1 MSHSRAVVFIDP
13 AIAGWEDIAAS
24 AGHARVVVL
33 DDGQDGLLQ
42 VAAALAAERDLAAI
56 HIVSH
61 GSAGRIVL
69 GSTVVTAG
77 VLAHYAGALATIGR
91 SLAAAGDILL
101 YGCEVG
107 QGAAGA
113 AFLEQ
118 LSDYTGSDVA
128 ASTGLTGAAALGGD
142 WHLEAHVGTIT
153 ARPLAAPAFAGTL
166 ALVGGTVNNDRLVG
180 TAGTDSMS
188 GGAGDDVLVGSAGN
202 DTMDGG
208 ADGAYGDTVDY
219 SAGTAGVSV
228 DLAAGTARD
237 NWGNTDTLIGIE
249 HVTGSA
255 FADTLIGSAGQN
267 WFRPGKGNDT
277 VNGGGGDDVVMYEGI
292 TTSVTINLRTG
303 VATGA
308 DVGSDTLTGIR
319 NIHTGAGADIIQL
332 SDQGGYVFARGGN
345 DRITG
350 GNGSDTFIGG
360 SGNDTLD
367 GGAGRDTANYMDDT
381 YDGTV
386 NVAVTGLGV
395 KVNLATGIAT
405 DNWGHTDTL
414 LNIEDV
420 SGSRFGDTI
429 TGNAADNNLRGEDG
443 NDTLSGDA
451 GNDWLDAG
459 NGADSV
465 VGGAGFDQLTGGAGN
480 DTLDGGAD
488 RDRVNYNNEY
498 PGTGL
503 TGKGVTVN
511 LATGTAIDNWGNTD
525 KLVSIEDVSGSRY
538 ADTLVGNAAD
548 NSLNGDDGNDTLS
561 GDAGSDWLDGGNGA
575 DSLLGGQG
583 MDQLSGGAGND
594 TIDGGAD
601 RDRVTYFNDYGTIAP
616 TGKGVVVNL
625 ATGTATDNWGN
636 TDKLV
641 SIEDASGSRY
651 ADTLIGNAAD
661 NSLSGDDG
669 NDTISGDAGS
679 DWLEGGNGADSIL
692 GGLGMDQLSGG
703 AGNDT
708 IDGGA
713 DRDRA
718 TYFND
723 YGTIAPTGKGVI
735 VNLATGTATDNWG
748 NTDKLVSIEDASG
761 SRYADTLVGNA
772 ADNSLSGDDGNDT
785 ISGDAGNDW
794 LDGGSGADSI
804 LGGAGFDQLTGG
816 AGNDTL
822 DGGADRDRVNY
833 NYEYPVT
840 GLTGKGVTVNLATG
854 TAIDNWGNTDKLVGI
869 EEVTG
874 SRFAD
879 VITGDAQDNYL
890 WGEEGNDSIAGA
902 GGSDM
907 LTGTSGNDTLDG
919 GDGRDRAN
927 YSDDYRGPAPT
938 GKGVTVNLVT
948 GVATDNWGNTDKLV
962 SIEDVTGSRYAD
974 TLTGNAAD
982 NSLNADDGNDTLSG
996 DAGNDWLDAGA
1007 GSDSLLGGAGMD
1019 QLSGGAG
1026 NDTIDGGAD
1035 RDRVTYFNDYGP
1047 IAPTGKGVI
1056 VDLTLGT
1063 ATDNWGNTDK
1073 LVGIEDVS
1081 GSRYGDVLTGDAN
1094 DNNFY
1099 GDDGNDT
1106 LAGGAGNDWLDAG
1119 AGNDS
1124 LLGGIGTDQ
1133 LSGGAGNDTIDGGDG
1148 RDNVIYDN
1156 DYGSIAPTGKGVV
1169 VNLATGVA
1177 TDNWGNIDKLVGIEA
1192 VVGSRYGDFITG
1204 SAGDNDLFGQDGND
1218 TLAGGDGNDW
1228 LDGGN
1233 GSDVLQGGSGV
1244 DAFSGGTGNDTIDGG
1259 DGRDLV
1265 SYTNDYGALPITG
1278 VGVKVNL
1285 ATGVATDNWGNTDTL
1300 VSIEDVSGS
1309 RFADKLTGNG
1319 ADNALMGGAGDDVLA
1334 GGGGADR
1341 LNGDAGDDTLDGGS
1355 GVDTLSGGDGND
1367 TYYVDN
1373 AGDIVIETNAS
1384 AAGGIDEVVASASHV
1399 LGLNV
1404 ENLTL
1409 LGGAINGTG
1418 NALGN
1423 LIIAGSGV
1431 NAIDGGAGIDTLS
1444 FETATTSGT
1453 TGVTLALG
1461 AAGVKTTAAGISGAD
1476 TVVNIENL
1484 IGSDYN
1490 DTLSGNAGVNVIHGG
1505 EGSDVLNGMGGNDVL
1520 FGGAGSDAFVFTTA
1534 LSATANVVRIE
1545 DFSKGE
1551 DKLRLE
1557 NAIFTKLAATGTLGV
1572 NNFKVIGSAALDAD
1586 DYIQYDKATGALYY
1600 DADGSGVGAAVK
1612 FAIVGVNLALTSTD
1626 FMVI

>member
-33 DDGQDGLLQ
+33 DDEQDGLLQ
-42 VAAALAAERDLAAI
+42 IAAALAAERDLAAI

-77 VLAHYAGALATIGR
+77 VLAHHAGALATIGR

-166 ALVGGTVNNDRLVG
+166 ALVGGTVNNDRLAG
-180 TAGTDSMS
+180 TAGADSMT

-208 ADGAYGDTVDY
+208 ANGAYGDTVDY
-219 SAGTAGVSV
+219 SAGPAGVSV
-228 DLAAGTARD
+228 NLAAGTARD
-237 NWGNTDTLIGIE
+237 NWGNTDTLTGIE
-249 HVTGSA
+249 HITGSA
-255 FADTLIGSAGQN
+255 FADTLVGSAGQN

-308 DVGSDTLTGIR
+308 DVGTDTLTGIR

-350 GNGSDTFIGG
+350 GNASDTFFGG
-360 SGNDTLD
+360 SGNDTID

-420 SGSRFGDTI
+420 SGSRFGDAI
-429 TGNAADNNLRGEDG
+429 TGNAVDNNLRGEDG
-443 NDTLSGDA
+443 NDT
-451 GNDWLDAG
+451 
-459 NGADSV
+459 
-465 VGGAGFDQLTGGAGN
+465 
-480 DTLDGGAD
+480 
-488 RDRVNYNNEY
+488 
-498 PGTGL
+498 
-503 TGKGVTVN
+503 
-511 LATGTAIDNWGNTD
+511 I
-525 KLVSIEDVSGSRY
+525 
-538 ADTLVGNAAD
+538 
-548 NSLNGDDGNDTLS
+548 S

-575 DSLLGGQG
+575 DSLLGGLG
-583 MDQLSGGAGND
+583 FDQLTGGAGND
-594 TIDGGAD
+594 TLDGGAD

-616 TGKGVVVNL
+616 TGKGVIVNL
-625 ATGTATDNWGN
+625 ATGSATDNWGN

-641 SIEDASGSRY
+641 SIEDVSGSRY
-651 ADTLIGNAAD
+651 ADTLTGNAAD
-661 NSLSGDDG
+661 NSLNGDDG

-679 DWLEGGNGADSIL
+679 DWLDGGNGADSLL

-713 DRDRA
+713 DRDRVN
-718 TYFND
+718 YFND
-723 YGTIAPTGKGVI
+723 YGTIAPTGKGVV
-735 VNLATGTATDNWG
+735 VNLALGTATDNWG
-748 NTDKLVSIEDASG
+748 NTDKLVGIEDVSG
-761 SRYADTLVGNA
+761 SRYGDVLTGNA
-772 ADNSLSGDDGNDT
+772 ADNSLNGDDGNDT

-794 LDGGSGADSI
+794 LDGGNGADSMT
-804 LGGAGFDQLTGG
+804 GGAGFDQLTGG

-822 DGGADRDRVNY
+822 DGGADHDRVNY

-854 TAIDNWGNTDKLVGI
+854 VAIDNWGNTDKLVGI

-890 WGEEGNDSIAGA
+890 WGEEGNDSLAGA

-907 LTGTSGNDTLDG
+907 LTGNSGNDTLDG

-938 GKGVTVNLVT
+938 GKGVAVNLVT

-962 SIEDVTGSRYAD
+962 GIEDVSGSRYAD

-982 NSLNADDGNDTLSG
+982 NSLNGDDGNDTIFG
-996 DAGNDWLDAGA
+996 DAGSDWLDGGNGA
-1007 GSDSLLGGAGMD
+1007 DSLLGGLGMD

-1035 RDRVTYFNDYGP
+1035 RDRVTYFNDYGT

-1056 VDLTLGT
+1056 VNLATGS

-1094 DNNFY
+1094 DNSFY

-1106 LAGGAGNDWLDAG
+1106 ISGGAGNDWLDAG

-1148 RDNVIYDN
+1148 RDNVTYDN

-1177 TDNWGNIDKLVGIEA
+1177 TDNWGNTDKLVGIEA
-1192 VVGSRYGDFITG
+1192 VAGSRYGDFITG
-1204 SAGDNDLFGQDGND
+1204 NAGDNDLFGQDGND

-1244 DAFSGGTGNDTIDGG
+1244 DAFAGGTGNDTIDGG

-1265 SYTNDYGALPITG
+1265 SYTNDYGALPISG

-1355 GVDTLSGGDGND
+1355 GSDTLSGGDGSD

-1409 LGGAINGTG
+1409 LGGTINGTG

-1453 TGVTLALG
+1453 TGVALALG

-1505 EGSDVLNGMGGNDVL
+1505 EGNDVLNGMGGNDVL

-1557 NAIFTKLAATGTLGV
+1557 NAIFTKLAATGTLGA
-1572 NNFKVIGSAALDAD
+1572 NNFRVIGSAALDAD

-1600 DADGSGVGAAVK
+1600 DADGSGAGAAVK
-1612 FAIVGVNLALTSTD
+1612 FAIVGVNLALASTD

>member
-33 DDGQDGLLQ
+33 DDEQDGLLQ
-42 VAAALAAERDLAAI
+42 IAAALAAERDLAAI

-77 VLAHYAGALATIGR
+77 VLAHHAGALATIGR

-166 ALVGGTVNNDRLVG
+166 ALVGGTVNNDRLAG
-180 TAGTDSMS
+180 TAGADSMT

-208 ADGAYGDTVDY
+208 ANGAYGDTVDY
-219 SAGTAGVSV
+219 SAGPAGVSV
-228 DLAAGTARD
+228 NLAAGTARD
-237 NWGNTDTLIGIE
+237 NWGNTDTLVGIE
-249 HVTGSA
+249 HITGSA
-255 FADTLIGSAGQN
+255 FADTLVGSAGQN

-308 DVGSDTLTGIR
+308 DVGTDTLTGIR
-319 NIHTGAGADIIQL
+319 NIHTGAGADLIQL

-350 GNGSDTFIGG
+350 GNASDTFFGG
-360 SGNDTLD
+360 SGNDTID

-381 YDGTV
+381 YDGNV

-405 DNWGHTDTL
+405 DNWGHMDTL

-429 TGNAADNNLRGEDG
+429 TGNAVDNNLHGEDG
-443 NDTLSGDA
+443 NDTISGDA
-451 GNDWLDAG
+451 GNDWLDGG
-459 NGADSV
+459 NGADSMV
-465 VGGAGFDQLTGGAGN
+465 GGLGMDQLSGGAGNDTLDGGADRDRVNYNNEYPGTGLTGKGVAVNLVTGVATDNWGNTDKLVGIEDVSGSRYADTLTGNAADNSLNGDNGNDTISGDAGSDWLDGGNGADSMTGGAGFDQLTGGAGN

-503 TGKGVTVN
+503 TGKGVAVN
-511 LATGTAIDNWGNTD
+511 LVTGVATDNWGNTD
-525 KLVSIEDVSGSRY
+525 KLVGIEDVSGSRY
-538 ADTLVGNAAD
+538 ADTLTGNAAD
-548 NSLNGDDGNDTLS
+548 NSLNGDNGNDTIS

-575 DSLLGGQG
+575 DS
-583 MDQLSGGAGND
+583 M
-594 TIDGGAD
+594 T
-601 RDRVTYFNDYGTIAP
+601 
-616 TGKGVVVNL
+616 
-625 ATGTATDNWGN
+625 
-636 TDKLV
+636 
-641 SIEDASGSRY
+641 
-651 ADTLIGNAAD
+651 
-661 NSLSGDDG
+661 
-669 NDTISGDAGS
+669 
-679 DWLEGGNGADSIL
+679 
-692 GGLGMDQLSGG
+692 
-703 AGNDT
+703 
-708 IDGGA
+708 
-713 DRDRA
+713 
-718 TYFND
+718 
-723 YGTIAPTGKGVI
+723 
-735 VNLATGTATDNWG
+735 
-748 NTDKLVSIEDASG
+748 
-761 SRYADTLVGNA
+761 
-772 ADNSLSGDDGNDT
+772 
-785 ISGDAGNDW
+785 
-794 LDGGSGADSI
+794 
-804 LGGAGFDQLTGG
+804 GGAGFDQLTGG

-822 DGGADRDRVNY
+822 DGGADHDRVNY

-854 TAIDNWGNTDKLVGI
+854 VAIDNWGNTDKLVGI

-938 GKGVTVNLVT
+938 GKGVAVNLVT

-962 SIEDVTGSRYAD
+962 GIEDVSGSRYAD

-982 NSLNADDGNDTLSG
+982 NSLNGDNGNDTISG
-996 DAGNDWLDAGA
+996 DAGSDWLDGGNGA
-1007 GSDSLLGGAGMD
+1007 DSMTGGAGFD
-1019 QLSGGAG
+1019 QLTGGAG
-1026 NDTIDGGAD
+1026 NDTLDGGAD
-1035 RDRVTYFNDYGP
+1035 RDRVNYNNEYPGTGL
-1047 IAPTGKGVI
+1047 TGKGVA
-1056 VDLTLGT
+1056 VNLVTGV

-1094 DNNFY
+1094 DNSFY

-1106 LAGGAGNDWLDAG
+1106 LTGGAGNDWLDAG

-1124 LLGGIGTDQ
+1124 LLGGIGSDQ

-1148 RDNVIYDN
+1148 RDHVTYDN

-1177 TDNWGNIDKLVGIEA
+1177 ADNWGNTDKLVGIEA
-1192 VVGSRYGDFITG
+1192 VAGSRYGDFITG

-1244 DAFSGGTGNDTIDGG
+1244 DAFAGGTGNDTIDGG

-1265 SYTNDYGALPITG
+1265 SYTNDYGALPISG
-1278 VGVKVNL
+1278 AGVKVNL

-1355 GVDTLSGGDGND
+1355 GSDTLGGGDGSD

-1409 LGGAINGTG
+1409 LGGTINGTG
-1418 NALGN
+1418 NALAN

-1453 TGVTLALG
+1453 TGVALALG

-1505 EGSDVLNGMGGNDVL
+1505 EGNDVLNGMGGNDVL

-1557 NAIFTKLAATGTLGV
+1557 NAIFTKLAATGTLGA
-1572 NNFKVIGSAALDAD
+1572 NNFRVIGSAALDAD
-1586 DYIQYDKATGALYY
+1586 DYIQYDKASGALYY
-1600 DADGSGVGAAVK
+1600 DADGSGAGAAVK
-1612 FAIVGVNLALTSTD
+1612 FAIVGVNLALASTD

>member
-142 WHLEAHVGTIT
+142 WHLEAHVGTIM

-180 TAGTDSMS
+180 TAGADSMS

-381 YDGTV
+381 HDGTV
-386 NVAVTGLGV
+386 NVVVTGLGV

-511 LATGTAIDNWGNTD
+511 LATGTATDNWGNTD

-575 DSLLGGQG
+575 DSLLGGLG

-651 ADTLIGNAAD
+651 ADTLI
-661 NSLSGDDG
+661 
-669 NDTISGDAGS
+669 
-679 DWLEGGNGADSIL
+679 
-692 GGLGMDQLSGG
+692 
-703 AGNDT
+703 
-708 IDGGA
+708 
-713 DRDRA
+713 
-718 TYFND
+718 
-723 YGTIAPTGKGVI
+723 
-735 VNLATGTATDNWG
+735 
-748 NTDKLVSIEDASG
+748 
-761 SRYADTLVGNA
+761 GNA

-982 NSLNADDGNDTLSG
+982 NSLNGDDGNDTLSG

-1119 AGNDS
+1119 GGNDS

-1355 GVDTLSGGDGND
+1355 GIDTLSGGDGSD

-1399 LGLNV
+1399 LGLNI

-1520 FGGAGSDAFVFTTA
+1520 FGGAGSDVFVFTTA

-1557 NAIFTKLAATGTLGV
+1557 NAIFTKLAATGTLGAG
-1572 NNFKVIGSAALDAD
+1572 NFKVIGSAALDAD

>member
-142 WHLEAHVGTIT
+142 WQLEAHVGTIM

-180 TAGTDSMS
+180 TAGADSMS

-219 SAGTAGVSV
+219 SAGPAGVSV
-228 DLAAGTARD
+228 NLAAGTARD

-386 NVAVTGLGV
+386 NVVVTGLGV

-511 LATGTAIDNWGNTD
+511 LATGTATDNWGNTD

-548 NSLNGDDGNDTLS
+548 NSLNGDDGNDTIS
-561 GDAGSDWLDGGNGA
+561 GDAGNDWLDGGNGA
-575 DSLLGGQG
+575 DSLLGGLG

-616 TGKGVVVNL
+616 TGKGVV
-625 ATGTATDNWGN
+625 
-636 TDKLV
+636 
-641 SIEDASGSRY
+641 
-651 ADTLIGNAAD
+651 
-661 NSLSGDDG
+661 
-669 NDTISGDAGS
+669 
-679 DWLEGGNGADSIL
+679 
-692 GGLGMDQLSGG
+692 
-703 AGNDT
+703 
-708 IDGGA
+708 
-713 DRDRA
+713 
-718 TYFND
+718 
-723 YGTIAPTGKGVI
+723 

-982 NSLNADDGNDTLSG
+982 NSLNGDDGNDTLSG

-1355 GVDTLSGGDGND
+1355 GIDTLSGGDGSD

-1490 DTLSGNAGVNVIHGG
+1490 DTLSGNAGVNVIRGG

-1520 FGGAGSDAFVFTTA
+1520 FGGAGSDVFVFTTA

-1557 NAIFTKLAATGTLGV
+1557 NAIFTKLAATGTLGAG
-1572 NNFKVIGSAALDAD
+1572 NFKVIGSAALDAD

>member
-1 MSHSRAVVFIDP
+1 MDP
-13 AIAGWEDIAAS
+13 AIAGWQDIAAA
-24 AGHARVVVL
+24 AGQARVVVL
-33 DDGQDGLLQ
+33 DDGQDGLVQ
-42 VAAALAAERDLAAI
+42 IAAALAAERDLAAI

-77 VLAHYAGALATIGR
+77 VLAHYGSTLATIGR
-91 SLAAAGDILL
+91 SLSAAGDILL

-107 QGAAGA
+107 QGDAGA

-118 LSDYTGSDVA
+118 LSDYTGCDVA

-142 WHLEAHVGTIT
+142 WDLDAHVGTIA

-166 ALVGGTVNNDRLVG
+166 ALVGGTAGDDRLNG
-180 TAGTDSMS
+180 TAGADSMS
-188 GGAGDDVLVGSAGN
+188 GGAGDDVLLGSAGN

-208 ADGAYGDTVDY
+208 ANGAYGDTVDY
-219 SAGTAGVSV
+219 SAGPAGVTV
-228 DLAAGTARD
+228 NLATGTATD
-237 NWGNTDTLIGIE
+237 NWGNTDTLVGIE
-249 HVTGSA
+249 HVNGSA
-255 FADTLIGSAGQN
+255 FADMLTGSAGAN

-277 VNGGGGDDVVMYEGI
+277 VIGGGGDDVVMYEGI
-292 TTSVTINLRTG
+292 STSVTINLRTG
-303 VATGA
+303 TATGA
-308 DVGSDTLTGIR
+308 DVGIDTLTGIR

-345 DRITG
+345 DRIIG
-350 GNGSDTFIGG
+350 GNANDTFFGG
-360 SGNDTLD
+360 SGNDTMD
-367 GGAGRDTANYMDDT
+367 GGAGRDSANYMDDT
-381 YDGTV
+381 YDGTA

-429 TGNAADNNLRGEDG
+429 TGNAVDNNLRGEDG
-443 NDTLSGDA
+443 NDTISGDA
-451 GNDWLDAG
+451 GNDWLDGG
-459 NGADSV
+459 NGADSIL
-465 VGGAGFDQLTGGAGN
+465 GGAGFDQLTGGAGS

-498 PGTGL
+498 PSTGL

-511 LATGTAIDNWGNTD
+511 LATG
-525 KLVSIEDVSGSRY
+525 S
-538 ADTLVGNAAD
+538 
-548 NSLNGDDGNDTLS
+548 
-561 GDAGSDWLDGGNGA
+561 
-575 DSLLGGQG
+575 
-583 MDQLSGGAGND
+583 
-594 TIDGGAD
+594 
-601 RDRVTYFNDYGTIAP
+601 
-616 TGKGVVVNL
+616 
-625 ATGTATDNWGN
+625 
-636 TDKLV
+636 
-641 SIEDASGSRY
+641 
-651 ADTLIGNAAD
+651 
-661 NSLSGDDG
+661 
-669 NDTISGDAGS
+669 
-679 DWLEGGNGADSIL
+679 
-692 GGLGMDQLSGG
+692 
-703 AGNDT
+703 
-708 IDGGA
+708 
-713 DRDRA
+713 
-718 TYFND
+718 
-723 YGTIAPTGKGVI
+723 
-735 VNLATGTATDNWG
+735 
-748 NTDKLVSIEDASG
+748 
-761 SRYADTLVGNA
+761 
-772 ADNSLSGDDGNDT
+772 
-785 ISGDAGNDW
+785 
-794 LDGGSGADSI
+794 
-804 LGGAGFDQLTGG
+804 
-816 AGNDTL
+816 
-822 DGGADRDRVNY
+822 
-833 NYEYPVT
+833 
-840 GLTGKGVTVNLATG
+840 
-854 TAIDNWGNTDKLVGI
+854 AIDNWGNTDKLVGI

-890 WGEEGNDSIAGA
+890 WGEEGNDSLAGA

-907 LTGTSGNDTLDG
+907 LTGNSGNDTLDG

-948 GVATDNWGNTDKLV
+948 GVATDNWGNLDKLV
-962 SIEDVTGSRYAD
+962 SIEDVSGSRYAD

-982 NSLNADDGNDTLSG
+982 NSLSGDDGNDTISG
-996 DAGNDWLDAGA
+996 DGGNDWLDGGA
-1007 GSDSLLGGAGMD
+1007 GNDSLLGGLGADM
-1019 QLSGGAG
+1019 LSGGAG

-1035 RDRVTYFNDYGP
+1035 RDRVTYFNDYGTIAP
-1047 IAPTGKGVI
+1047 TGLGVKVNLATGIATDNWGHTDTLLNIEDVSGSRYGDTITGNAVDNNLSGDDGNDTISGDAGNDWLDGGNGADSILGGAGFDQLTGGAGSDTLDGGADRDRVNYNNEYPSTGLTGKGVTVNLATGSAIDNWGYTDKLVGIEEVTGSRFADVITGDAQDNYLWGEEGNDSLAGAGGSDMLTGNSGNDTLDGGDGRDRANYSDDYRGPAPTGKGVTVNLVTGVATDNWGNLDKLVSIEDVSGSRYADTLTGNAADNSLSGDDGNDTISGDAGNDWLDGGNGADSLLGGLGMDQLSGGAGADTIDGGDGRDRVTYFNDYGAIAPTGKGVI
-1056 VDLTLGT
+1056 VDLASGM
-1063 ATDNWGNTDK
+1063 ATDNWGNVDR

-1081 GSRYGDVLTGDAN
+1081 GSRYGDLLTGDAG
-1094 DNNFY
+1094 DNSFY

-1106 LAGGAGNDWLDAG
+1106 ITGGAGNDWLDG
-1119 AGNDS
+1119 STGNDS
-1124 LLGGIGTDQ
+1124 LVGGIGTDQ

-1169 VNLATGVA
+1169 VNLATGTA
-1177 TDNWGNIDKLVGIEA
+1177 IDNWGNTDKLAGIEA

-1204 SAGDNDLFGQDGND
+1204 NAGDNDLFGQDGND
-1218 TLAGGDGNDW
+1218 TLAGDAGNDW

-1233 GSDVLQGGSGV
+1233 GSDVLQGGSGI
-1244 DAFSGGTGNDTIDGG
+1244 DAFSGGSGNDTIDGG

-1265 SYTNDYGALPITG
+1265 SYTNDYGTQPITG
-1278 VGVKVNL
+1278 AGVKVNL
-1285 ATGVATDNWGNTDTL
+1285 ATGVATDNWGNTDML

-1319 ADNALMGGAGDDVLA
+1319 ADNALMGGDGDDVLA

-1341 LNGDAGDDTLDGGS
+1341 LNGDAGADTLDGGS
-1355 GVDTLSGGDGND
+1355 GIDTLSGGDGSD

-1409 LGGAINGTG
+1409 LGGNINGTG
-1418 NALGN
+1418 NALDN

-1444 FETATTSGT
+1444 FETAVAASGT
-1453 TGVTLALG
+1453 AGVTLALG
-1461 AAGVKTTAAGISGAD
+1461 AAGVKTVAAGISGAD
-1476 TVVNIENL
+1476 TVVNVENL

-1505 EGSDVLNGMGGNDVL
+1505 EGNDVLNGMGGNDVL
-1520 FGGAGSDAFVFTTA
+1520 VGGAGSDAFVFTTA
-1534 LSATANVVRIE
+1534 PGGSVVRIE

-1551 DKLRLE
+1551 DKIRLE
-1557 NAIFTKLAATGTLGV
+1557 NAIFTRLLATGTLGA

-1586 DYIQYDKATGALYY
+1586 DYIQYDRTTGALYY
-1600 DADGSGVGAAVK
+1600 DADGSGSGAAVK
-1612 FAIVGVNLALTSTD
+1612 FAIVGVNLALTNTD
-1626 FMVI
+1626 FTVI

>member
-33 DDGQDGLLQ
+33 DDEQDGLLQ
-42 VAAALAAERDLAAI
+42 IAAALAAERDLAAI

-77 VLAHYAGALATIGR
+77 VLAHHAGALATIGR

-166 ALVGGTVNNDRLVG
+166 ALVGGTVNNDRLAG
-180 TAGTDSMS
+180 TAGADSMT

-208 ADGAYGDTVDY
+208 ANGAYGDTVDY
-219 SAGTAGVSV
+219 SAGPAGVSV
-228 DLAAGTARD
+228 NLAAGTARD
-237 NWGNTDTLIGIE
+237 NWGNTDTLTGIE
-249 HVTGSA
+249 HITGSA
-255 FADTLIGSAGQN
+255 FADTLVGSAGQN

-308 DVGSDTLTGIR
+308 DVGTDTLTGIR
-319 NIHTGAGADIIQL
+319 NIHTGAGADLIQL

-345 DRITG
+345 DKITG
-350 GNGSDTFIGG
+350 GNASDTFFGG
-360 SGNDTLD
+360 SGNDTID

-381 YDGTV
+381 FDGTV

-420 SGSRFGDTI
+420 SGSRFGDAI
-429 TGNAADNNLRGEDG
+429 TGNAVDNNLRGEDG
-443 NDTLSGDA
+443 NDT
-451 GNDWLDAG
+451 
-459 NGADSV
+459 
-465 VGGAGFDQLTGGAGN
+465 
-480 DTLDGGAD
+480 
-488 RDRVNYNNEY
+488 
-498 PGTGL
+498 
-503 TGKGVTVN
+503 
-511 LATGTAIDNWGNTD
+511 I
-525 KLVSIEDVSGSRY
+525 
-538 ADTLVGNAAD
+538 
-548 NSLNGDDGNDTLS
+548 S

-575 DSLLGGQG
+575 DSLLGGLG
-583 MDQLSGGAGND
+583 FDQLTGGAGND
-594 TIDGGAD
+594 TLDGGAD

-616 TGKGVVVNL
+616 TGKGVIVNL
-625 ATGTATDNWGN
+625 ATGSATDNWGN

-641 SIEDASGSRY
+641 SIEDVSGSRY
-651 ADTLIGNAAD
+651 ADTLTGNAAD
-661 NSLSGDDG
+661 NSLNGDDG

-679 DWLEGGNGADSIL
+679 DWLDGGNGADSLL

-713 DRDRA
+713 DRDRVN
-718 TYFND
+718 YFND
-723 YGTIAPTGKGVI
+723 YGTIAPTGKGVV
-735 VNLATGTATDNWG
+735 VNLALGTATDNWG
-748 NTDKLVSIEDASG
+748 NTDKLVGIEDVSG
-761 SRYADTLVGNA
+761 SRYGDVLTGNA
-772 ADNSLSGDDGNDT
+772 ADNSLNGDDGNDT

-794 LDGGSGADSI
+794 LDGGNGADSMT
-804 LGGAGFDQLTGG
+804 GGAGFDQLTGG

-822 DGGADRDRVNY
+822 DGGADHDRVNY

-854 TAIDNWGNTDKLVGI
+854 VAIDNWGNTDKLVGI

-938 GKGVTVNLVT
+938 GKGVAVNLVT

-962 SIEDVTGSRYAD
+962 SIEDVSGSRYAD

-982 NSLNADDGNDTLSG
+982 NSLNGDDGNDTISG
-996 DAGNDWLDAGA
+996 DAGSDWLDGGNGA
-1007 GSDSLLGGAGMD
+1007 DSLLGGLGMD

-1035 RDRVTYFNDYGP
+1035 RDRVTYFNDYGT

-1056 VDLTLGT
+1056 VNLATGS

-1094 DNNFY
+1094 DNSFY

-1106 LAGGAGNDWLDAG
+1106 LTGGAGNDWLDAG

-1148 RDNVIYDN
+1148 RDNVTYDN

-1177 TDNWGNIDKLVGIEA
+1177 ADNWGNTDKLVGIEA
-1192 VVGSRYGDFITG
+1192 VAGSRYGDFITG

-1244 DAFSGGTGNDTIDGG
+1244 DAFAGGTGNDTIDGG

-1265 SYTNDYGALPITG
+1265 SYTNDYGALPISG

-1355 GVDTLSGGDGND
+1355 GSDTLGGGDGSD

-1409 LGGAINGTG
+1409 LGGTINGTG
-1418 NALGN
+1418 NALAN

-1453 TGVTLALG
+1453 TGVALALG

-1505 EGSDVLNGMGGNDVL
+1505 EGNDVLNGMGGNDVL

-1557 NAIFTKLAATGTLGV
+1557 NAIFTKLAATGTLGA
-1572 NNFKVIGSAALDAD
+1572 NNFRVIGSAALDAD
-1586 DYIQYDKATGALYY
+1586 DYIQYDKASGALYY
-1600 DADGSGVGAAVK
+1600 DADGSGAGAAVK
-1612 FAIVGVNLALTSTD
+1612 FAIVGVNLALASTD

>member
-33 DDGQDGLLQ
+33 DDEQDGLLQ
-42 VAAALAAERDLAAI
+42 IAAALAAERDLAAI

-77 VLAHYAGALATIGR
+77 VLAHHAGALATIGR

-166 ALVGGTVNNDRLVG
+166 ALVGGTVNNDRLAG
-180 TAGTDSMS
+180 TAGADSMT

-208 ADGAYGDTVDY
+208 ANGAYGDTVDY
-219 SAGTAGVSV
+219 SAGPAGVSV
-228 DLAAGTARD
+228 NLAAGTARD
-237 NWGNTDTLIGIE
+237 NWGNTDTLVGIE
-249 HVTGSA
+249 HITGSA
-255 FADTLIGSAGQN
+255 FADTLVGSAGQN

-303 VATGA
+303 VATGT
-308 DVGSDTLTGIR
+308 DVGTDTLTGIR

-350 GNGSDTFIGG
+350 GNASDTFFGG
-360 SGNDTLD
+360 SGNDTID

-405 DNWGHTDTL
+405 DNWGHMDTL

-429 TGNAADNNLRGEDG
+429 TGNAVDNNLHGEDG
-443 NDTLSGDA
+443 NDTISGDA
-451 GNDWLDAG
+451 GNDWLDGG
-459 NGADSV
+459 NGADSM
-465 VGGAGFDQLTGGAGN
+465 VGGLGFDQLTGGAGN

-503 TGKGVTVN
+503 TGKGVAVN
-511 LATGTAIDNWGNTD
+511 LVTGVATDNWGNTD
-525 KLVSIEDVSGSRY
+525 KLVGIEDVSGSRY
-538 ADTLVGNAAD
+538 ADTLTGNAAD
-548 NSLNGDDGNDTLS
+548 NSLNGDDGNDTIS

-575 DSLLGGQG
+575 DSLLGGLG

-616 TGKGVVVNL
+616 TGKGVIVNL
-625 ATGTATDNWGN
+625 ATGSATDNWGN

-641 SIEDASGSRY
+641 GIEDVSGSRY
-651 ADTLIGNAAD
+651 ADTLTGNAAD
-661 NSLSGDDG
+661 NSLNGDDG

-679 DWLEGGNGADSIL
+679 DWLDGGNGADS
-692 GGLGMDQLSGG
+692 M
-703 AGNDT
+703 A
-708 IDGGA
+708 
-713 DRDRA
+713 
-718 TYFND
+718 
-723 YGTIAPTGKGVI
+723 
-735 VNLATGTATDNWG
+735 
-748 NTDKLVSIEDASG
+748 
-761 SRYADTLVGNA
+761 
-772 ADNSLSGDDGNDT
+772 
-785 ISGDAGNDW
+785 
-794 LDGGSGADSI
+794 
-804 LGGAGFDQLTGG
+804 GGAGFDQLTGG

-822 DGGADRDRVNY
+822 DGGADHDRVNY

-854 TAIDNWGNTDKLVGI
+854 VAIDNWGNTDKLVGI

-907 LTGTSGNDTLDG
+907 LTGNSGNDTLDG

-938 GKGVTVNLVT
+938 GTGVAVNLVT

-962 SIEDVTGSRYAD
+962 GIEDVSGSRYAD

-982 NSLNADDGNDTLSG
+982 NSLNGDDGNDTISG
-996 DAGNDWLDAGA
+996 DAGSDWLDGGNGA
-1007 GSDSLLGGAGMD
+1007 DSLLGGLGMD

-1035 RDRVTYFNDYGP
+1035 RDRVTYFNDYGT

-1056 VDLTLGT
+1056 VNLATGS

-1094 DNNFY
+1094 DNSFY

-1106 LAGGAGNDWLDAG
+1106 LTGGAGNDWLDAG

-1148 RDNVIYDN
+1148 RDNVTYDN
-1156 DYGSIAPTGKGVV
+1156 DYGSIAPTGKGVA

-1177 TDNWGNIDKLVGIEA
+1177 TDNWGNTDKLVGIEA
-1192 VVGSRYGDFITG
+1192 VAGSRYGDFITG
-1204 SAGDNDLFGQDGND
+1204 NAGDNDLFGQDGND

-1244 DAFSGGTGNDTIDGG
+1244 DAFAGGTGNDTIDGG

-1278 VGVKVNL
+1278 AGVKVNL

-1355 GVDTLSGGDGND
+1355 GSDTLGGGDGSD

-1409 LGGAINGTG
+1409 LGGTINGTG

-1453 TGVTLALG
+1453 TGVALALG
-1461 AAGVKTTAAGISGAD
+1461 AAGVKTTATGISGAD

-1505 EGSDVLNGMGGNDVL
+1505 EGNDVLNGMGGNDVL

-1557 NAIFTKLAATGTLGV
+1557 NAIFTKLAATGTLGA
-1572 NNFKVIGSAALDAD
+1572 NNFRVIGSAALDAD
-1586 DYIQYDKATGALYY
+1586 DYIQYDKASGALYY
-1600 DADGSGVGAAVK
+1600 DADGSGAGAAVK
-1612 FAIVGVNLALTSTD
+1612 FAIVGVNLALASTD

>member
-1 MSHSRAVVFIDP
+1 M
-13 AIAGWEDIAAS
+13 
-24 AGHARVVVL
+24 L

-91 SLAAAGDILL
+91 SLGAAGDILL

-142 WHLEAHVGTIT
+142 WHLEAHVGTIM

-180 TAGTDSMS
+180 TAGADSMS

-228 DLAAGTARD
+228 NLAAGTARD

-308 DVGSDTLTGIR
+308 DVGSDTLAGIR
-319 NIHTGAGADIIQL
+319 NIHTGGGADIIQL

-459 NGADSV
+459 NGADSIL
-465 VGGAGFDQLTGGAGN
+465 GGAGFDQLTGGAGN

-511 LATGTAIDNWGNTD
+511 LATGTATDNWGNTD

-575 DSLLGGQG
+575 DSLLGGLG

-641 SIEDASGSRY
+641 GIEDASGSRY

-679 DWLEGGNGADSIL
+679 
-692 GGLGMDQLSGG
+692 
-703 AGNDT
+703 
-708 IDGGA
+708 
-713 DRDRA
+713 
-718 TYFND
+718 
-723 YGTIAPTGKGVI
+723 
-735 VNLATGTATDNWG
+735 
-748 NTDKLVSIEDASG
+748 
-761 SRYADTLVGNA
+761 
-772 ADNSLSGDDGNDT
+772 
-785 ISGDAGNDW
+785 DW

-890 WGEEGNDSIAGA
+890 WGEEGNDSIAGG

-938 GKGVTVNLVT
+938 GKGVTVNLAT

-962 SIEDVTGSRYAD
+962 SIEDVSGSRYAD

-1265 SYTNDYGALPITG
+1265 SYTNDYGALPITA

-1355 GVDTLSGGDGND
+1355 GIDTLSGGDGSD

-1384 AAGGIDEVVASASHV
+1384 AAGGIDEVVASASHA

-1557 NAIFTKLAATGTLGV
+1557 NAIFTKLAATGALGV

-1600 DADGSGVGAAVK
+1600 DADGSGAGAAVK

>member
-91 SLAAAGDILL
+91 SLGAAGDVLL

-142 WHLEAHVGTIT
+142 WHLEAHVGTIA

-180 TAGTDSMS
+180 TAGADSMS

-228 DLAAGTARD
+228 NLAAGTARD

-308 DVGSDTLTGIR
+308 DVGSDTLAGIR
-319 NIHTGAGADIIQL
+319 NIHTGGGADIIQL

-459 NGADSV
+459 NGADSIL
-465 VGGAGFDQLTGGAGN
+465 GGAGFDQLTGGAGN

-525 KLVSIEDVSGSRY
+525 KLVSIEDASGSRY
-538 ADTLVGNAAD
+538 ADTLV
-548 NSLNGDDGNDTLS
+548 
-561 GDAGSDWLDGGNGA
+561 
-575 DSLLGGQG
+575 
-583 MDQLSGGAGND
+583 
-594 TIDGGAD
+594 
-601 RDRVTYFNDYGTIAP
+601 
-616 TGKGVVVNL
+616 
-625 ATGTATDNWGN
+625 
-636 TDKLV
+636 
-641 SIEDASGSRY
+641 
-651 ADTLIGNAAD
+651 GNAAD

-713 DRDRA
+713 DRDRV

-723 YGTIAPTGKGVI
+723 YGTIAPTGKGVV
-735 VNLATGTATDNWG
+735 VNLAAGTATDNWG
-748 NTDKLVSIEDASG
+748 NTDKLVGIEDASG
-761 SRYADTLVGNA
+761 SRYADTLIGNA

-785 ISGDAGNDW
+785 ISGDAGSDW

-890 WGEEGNDSIAGA
+890 WGEEGNDSIAGG

-938 GKGVTVNLVT
+938 GKGVTVNLAT

-962 SIEDVTGSRYAD
+962 SIEDVSGSRYAD

-1073 LVGIEDVS
+1073 LVGTEDVS

-1278 VGVKVNL
+1278 VKVNL

-1355 GVDTLSGGDGND
+1355 GIDTLSGGDGSD

-1384 AAGGIDEVVASASHV
+1384 AAGGIDEVVASASHA

-1557 NAIFTKLAATGTLGV
+1557 NAIFTKLAATGTLGAG
-1572 NNFKVIGSAALDAD
+1572 NLKVIGSAALDAD

-1600 DADGSGVGAAVK
+1600 DADGSGAGAAVK

>member
-1 MSHSRAVVFIDP
+1 MIQSRAVVFIDP
-13 AIAGWEDIAAS
+13 AIAGWEDIAAA
-24 AGHARVVVL
+24 AGQARVVML
-33 DDGQDGLLQ
+33 DDGQDGLVQ
-42 VAAALAAERDLAAI
+42 IAAALAAERDLDAI

-61 GSAGRIVL
+61 GSAGRLVL

-77 VLAHYAGALATIGR
+77 VLAHYGSALATIGR
-91 SLAAAGDILL
+91 SLSAAGDILL

-107 QGAAGA
+107 QGDAGA
-113 AFLEQ
+113 AFLAL

-142 WHLEAHVGTIT
+142 WHLEARVGTIT

-180 TAGTDSMS
+180 TAGADSMT

-219 SAGTAGVSV
+219 STGPAGVTV
-228 DLAAGTARD
+228 NLAAGTATD

-249 HVTGSA
+249 HVNGSA
-255 FADTLIGSAGQN
+255 FADTLIGSAGRN
-267 WFRPGKGNDT
+267 WFRPGKGNDI
-277 VNGGGGDDVVMYEGI
+277 VNGNGGDDVVMYEGI
-292 TTSVTINLRTG
+292 STSVTINLRTG
-303 VATGA
+303 TATGA
-308 DVGSDTLTGIR
+308 DVGTDTLAGIR

-345 DRITG
+345 DKITG
-350 GNGSDTFIGG
+350 GNASDTFFGG
-360 SGNDTLD
+360 SGNDTID

-381 YDGTV
+381 FDGTA

-405 DNWGHTDTL
+405 DNWGNTDTL

-420 SGSRFGDTI
+420 SGSRFGDAI
-429 TGNAADNNLRGEDG
+429 AGNAVDNNLRGEDG

-451 GNDWLDAG
+451 GNDWLDGG

-465 VGGAGFDQLTGGAGN
+465 LGGAGFDQLTGGAGN

-498 PGTGL
+498 PSTGL

-511 LATGTAIDNWGNTD
+511 LATG
-525 KLVSIEDVSGSRY
+525 V
-538 ADTLVGNAAD
+538 
-548 NSLNGDDGNDTLS
+548 
-561 GDAGSDWLDGGNGA
+561 
-575 DSLLGGQG
+575 
-583 MDQLSGGAGND
+583 
-594 TIDGGAD
+594 
-601 RDRVTYFNDYGTIAP
+601 
-616 TGKGVVVNL
+616 
-625 ATGTATDNWGN
+625 
-636 TDKLV
+636 
-641 SIEDASGSRY
+641 
-651 ADTLIGNAAD
+651 
-661 NSLSGDDG
+661 
-669 NDTISGDAGS
+669 
-679 DWLEGGNGADSIL
+679 
-692 GGLGMDQLSGG
+692 
-703 AGNDT
+703 
-708 IDGGA
+708 
-713 DRDRA
+713 
-718 TYFND
+718 
-723 YGTIAPTGKGVI
+723 
-735 VNLATGTATDNWG
+735 
-748 NTDKLVSIEDASG
+748 
-761 SRYADTLVGNA
+761 
-772 ADNSLSGDDGNDT
+772 
-785 ISGDAGNDW
+785 
-794 LDGGSGADSI
+794 
-804 LGGAGFDQLTGG
+804 
-816 AGNDTL
+816 
-822 DGGADRDRVNY
+822 
-833 NYEYPVT
+833 
-840 GLTGKGVTVNLATG
+840 
-854 TAIDNWGNTDKLVGI
+854 AIDNWGNTDKLVGI

-879 VITGDAQDNYL
+879 IITGDAQDNYL
-890 WGEEGNDSIAGA
+890 WGEEGNDSLAGA

-907 LTGTSGNDTLDG
+907 LTGNSGNDTLDG

-938 GKGVTVNLVT
+938 GKGVSVNLVT
-948 GVATDNWGNTDKLV
+948 GAATDNWGNVDKLV

-982 NSLNADDGNDTLSG
+982 NNLSGDDGNDTLSG
-996 DAGNDWLDAGA
+996 DAGNDWLDGGA
-1007 GSDSLLGGAGMD
+1007 GSDSLLGGLGMD
-1019 QLSGGAG
+1019 NLSGGAG
-1026 NDTIDGGAD
+1026 ADTIDGGAD
-1035 RDRVTYFNDYGP
+1035 RDRVTYFNDYGN
-1047 IAPTGKGVI
+1047 IAPTGKGVVVNLATGTATDNWGNI
-1056 VDLTLGT
+1056 DKLVSIEDVSGSRYGDALTGNAADNGLSGDDGNDTISGDAGNDWLDGGNGADSVLGGAGFDQLTGGAGNDTLDGGADRDRVNYNNEYPSTGLTGKGVTVNLATGVAIDNWGNTDKLVGIEEVTGSRFADIITGDAQDNYLWGEEGNDSLAGAGGSDMLTGNSGNDTLDGGDGRDRANYSDDYRGPAPTGKGVSVNLVTGAATDNWGNVDKLVSIEDVIGSRYADTLTGNAADNSLNGDDGNDTLSGDAGNDWLDGGAGSDSLLGGLGTDNLSGGAGADTIDGGADHDRVTYFNDYGNIAPTGKGVVVDLTLGT
-1063 ATDNWGNTDK
+1063 ATDNWGNADK

-1081 GSRYGDVLTGDAN
+1081 GSRYGDLLTGDAG

-1106 LAGGAGNDWLDAG
+1106 IAGGAGNDWLDAG

-1148 RDNVIYDN
+1148 LDRLTYSN
-1156 DYGSIAPTGKGVV
+1156 DYGSIPTSGKGVI
-1169 VNLATGVA
+1169 VNLATGTA
-1177 TDNWGNIDKLVGIEA
+1177 IDNWGNTDKLVAIEE
-1192 VVGSRYGDFITG
+1192 VTGSRYGDSITG
-1204 SAGDNDLFGQDGND
+1204 NASDNNLWGDEGND
-1218 TLAGGDGNDW
+1218 TLAGGDGSDW

-1233 GSDVLQGGSGV
+1233 GNDVLQGGTGV
-1244 DAFSGGTGNDTIDGG
+1244 DSLIGGAGADTIDGG
-1259 DGRDLV
+1259 DGRDMV
-1265 SYTNDYGALPITG
+1265 AYFNDYGTQPITG
-1278 VGVKVNL
+1278 AGVKVNL

-1300 VSIEDVSGS
+1300 VSIEDAYGS
-1309 RFADKLTGNG
+1309 RFADKLTGNA
-1319 ADNALMGGAGDDVLA
+1319 ADNHLVGRAGDDLLA
-1334 GGGGADR
+1334 GAGGADR
-1341 LNGDAGDDTLDGGS
+1341 LVGEAGDDTLDGGS
-1355 GVDTLSGGDGND
+1355 GIDTMIGGDGSD

-1373 AGDIVIETNAS
+1373 AGDVVDESS
-1384 AAGGIDEVVASASHV
+1384 APTSGGIDEVVASASHV

-1409 LGGAINGTG
+1409 LGGNINGTG
-1418 NALGN
+1418 NALDN

-1444 FETATTSGT
+1444 FETAVAASGT
-1453 TGVTLALG
+1453 TGVTLTLG
-1461 AAGVKTTAAGISGAD
+1461 AAGVKTVAAGISGAD

-1520 FGGAGSDAFVFTTA
+1520 YGGAGSDAFVFTTA
-1534 LSATANVVRIE
+1534 PAGSVVRVE

-1551 DKLRLE
+1551 DRIRLE
-1557 NAIFTKLAATGTLGV
+1557 NAIFTKLQATGTLGV

-1600 DADGSGVGAAVK
+1600 DADGSGAGAAVK
-1612 FAIVGVNLALTSTD
+1612 FAIVGVNLALTNTD

>member
-1 MSHSRAVVFIDP
+1 MLKRH
-13 AIAGWEDIAAS
+13 
-24 AGHARVVVL
+24 
-33 DDGQDGLLQ
+33 
-42 VAAALAAERDLAAI
+42 
-56 HIVSH
+56 
-61 GSAGRIVL
+61 
-69 GSTVVTAG
+69 TK
-77 VLAHYAGALATIGR
+77 
-91 SLAAAGDILL
+91 
-101 YGCEVG
+101 
-107 QGAAGA
+107 
-113 AFLEQ
+113 
-118 LSDYTGSDVA
+118 
-128 ASTGLTGAAALGGD
+128 
-142 WHLEAHVGTIT
+142 
-153 ARPLAAPAFAGTL
+153 
-166 ALVGGTVNNDRLVG
+166 NDRLVG
-180 TAGTDSMS
+180 TAGADSMT

-208 ADGAYGDTVDY
+208 ANGAYGDTVDY
-219 SAGTAGVSV
+219 SAGPAGVSV
-228 DLAAGTARD
+228 NLAAGTARD
-237 NWGNTDTLIGIE
+237 NWGNTDTLVGIE
-249 HVTGSA
+249 HITGSA
-255 FADTLIGSAGQN
+255 FADTLVGSAGQN

-350 GNGSDTFIGG
+350 GNASDTFFGG
-360 SGNDTLD
+360 SGNDTID

-381 YDGTV
+381 FDGTV

-420 SGSRFGDTI
+420 SGSRFGDAI
-429 TGNAADNNLRGEDG
+429 TGNAVDNNLRGEDG
-443 NDTLSGDA
+443 NDTISGDA
-451 GNDWLDAG
+451 GNDWLDGG
-459 NGADSV
+459 NGADSM
-465 VGGAGFDQLTGGAGN
+465 VGGLGFDQLTGGAGN

-503 TGKGVTVN
+503 TGKGVAVN
-511 LATGTAIDNWGNTD
+511 LVTGVATDNWGNTD

-538 ADTLVGNAAD
+538 ADTLTGNAAD
-548 NSLNGDDGNDTLS
+548 NSLNGDDGNDTIS
-561 GDAGSDWLDGGNGA
+561 GDAGSDWLDGGAGG
-575 DSLLGGQG
+575 DSLLGGLG

-601 RDRVTYFNDYGTIAP
+601 RDRVTYFNDF
-616 TGKGVVVNL
+616 
-625 ATGTATDNWGN
+625 
-636 TDKLV
+636 
-641 SIEDASGSRY
+641 
-651 ADTLIGNAAD
+651 
-661 NSLSGDDG
+661 
-669 NDTISGDAGS
+669 
-679 DWLEGGNGADSIL
+679 GA
-692 GGLGMDQLSGG
+692 
-703 AGNDT
+703 
-708 IDGGA
+708 
-713 DRDRA
+713 
-718 TYFND
+718 
-723 YGTIAPTGKGVI
+723 IAPTGKGVI
-735 VNLATGTATDNWG
+735 VNLATGSATDNWG
-748 NTDKLVSIEDASG
+748 NTDKLVS
-761 SRYADTLVGNA
+761 
-772 ADNSLSGDDGNDT
+772 
-785 ISGDAGNDW
+785 
-794 LDGGSGADSI
+794 
-804 LGGAGFDQLTGG
+804 
-816 AGNDTL
+816 
-822 DGGADRDRVNY
+822 
-833 NYEYPVT
+833 
-840 GLTGKGVTVNLATG
+840 
-854 TAIDNWGNTDKLVGI
+854 
-869 EEVTG
+869 
-874 SRFAD
+874 
-879 VITGDAQDNYL
+879 
-890 WGEEGNDSIAGA
+890 
-902 GGSDM
+902 
-907 LTGTSGNDTLDG
+907 
-919 GDGRDRAN
+919 
-927 YSDDYRGPAPT
+927 
-938 GKGVTVNLVT
+938 
-948 GVATDNWGNTDKLV
+948 
-962 SIEDVTGSRYAD
+962 
-974 TLTGNAAD
+974 
-982 NSLNADDGNDTLSG
+982 
-996 DAGNDWLDAGA
+996 
-1007 GSDSLLGGAGMD
+1007 
-1019 QLSGGAG
+1019 
-1026 NDTIDGGAD
+1026 
-1035 RDRVTYFNDYGP
+1035 
-1047 IAPTGKGVI
+1047 
-1056 VDLTLGT
+1056 
-1063 ATDNWGNTDK
+1063 
-1073 LVGIEDVS
+1073 IEDVS

-1094 DNNFY
+1094 DNSFY

-1106 LAGGAGNDWLDAG
+1106 LTGGAGNDWLDAG

-1177 TDNWGNIDKLVGIEA
+1177 TDNWGNTDKLVGIEA
-1192 VVGSRYGDFITG
+1192 VAGSRYGDFITG

-1244 DAFSGGTGNDTIDGG
+1244 DAFAGGTGNDTIDGG

-1278 VGVKVNL
+1278 AGVKVNL
-1285 ATGVATDNWGNTDTL
+1285 ATSVATDNWGNTDTL

-1355 GVDTLSGGDGND
+1355 GSDTLGGGDGSD

-1404 ENLTL
+1404 ENLIL
-1409 LGGAINGTG
+1409 LGGTINGTG
-1418 NALGN
+1418 NALAN

-1453 TGVTLALG
+1453 AGVTLALG

-1557 NAIFTKLAATGTLGV
+1557 NAIFTKLAATGTLGA
-1572 NNFKVIGSAALDAD
+1572 NNFRVIGSAALDAD
-1586 DYIQYDKATGALYY
+1586 DYIQYDKASGALYY
-1600 DADGSGVGAAVK
+1600 DADGSGAGAAVK
-1612 FAIVGVNLALTSTD
+1612 FAIVGVNLALASTD